1 MLVAK
6 FESLLKMKY
15 LKNMFLEELK
25 RADLRYYFMYRI
37 KKTMICLTSVK
48 KKRRTKKKRQQI
60 YCEPQNA
67 TLHLC
72 CSKCVFL
79 FGNLVLKWDLFCRS
93 NKCF

>member
-37 KKTMICLTSVK
+37 KKNNDMSYFCK
-48 KKRRTKKKRQQI
+48 KKKKEEPRRRGNRFTVNHK
-60 YCEPQNA
+60 
-67 TLHLC
+67 TLLFTC
-72 CSKCVFL
+72 VVPSVSFCSEI
-79 FGNLVLKWDLFCRS
+79 WS
-93 NKCF
+93 